1 MHLPSSIT
9 SLLGSPGSNNKQI
22 TNLHLAQVN
31 SASHP
36 QRGKNWYMQF
46 AKLIGAMKSYKH
58 LKWQDTNLHSISVS
72 LHNKIALHYLHNIHF
87 PLFYWHQFD
96 SWRLIRWTSQEP
108 CGLLQSK
115 SQQNHTKLEYGA
127 GLKMNYHCHDNCTMI
142 SKITCMLFSNN
153 SNKSDPNI
161 CISTSLFS
169 NYFFD
174 TSLTNICLTHAVYL
188 KLGNKN

>member
-9 SLLGSPGSNNKQI
+9 YLLGSPGSNNKQI

-36 QRGKNWYMQF
+36 QRGKNWYMQL

-115 SQQNHTKLEYGA
+115 SQQNHTLEMWANAQRDGRPAEYRWRPLFNA
-127 GLKMNYHCHDNCTMI
+127 AVWLTPTTRVPCSNAAKTRNQLKV
-142 SKITCMLFSNN
+142 
-153 SNKSDPNI
+153 PG
-161 CISTSLFS
+161 
-169 NYFFD
+169 
-174 TSLTNICLTHAVYL
+174 VP
-188 KLGNKN
+188 